1 MNQIASTSASIANDL
16 MELGRLAA
24 ESAEWMPPVLERAAA
39 LVLESFRAGGKV
51 LACGNGGSAS
61 DAQHF
66 TGEIVGRFMKERP
79 GLPAITLT
87 VDSAV
92 LTSVG
97 NDYGFD
103 HIFAR
108 QVEALGRPG
117 DVLAAWSTSGK
128 SPNILKA
135 IETAK
140 TRGMKVLVFAG
151 SNTNPVLETCDVV
164 LHVPSTCTPRIQE
177 IHAAAMH
184 GLCKLIEEGMF
195 PSENS

>member
-1 MNQIASTSASIANDL
+1 VDKVAPIANDL
-16 MELGRLAA
+16 IELSRLAA
-24 ESAEWMPPVLERAAA
+24 EAAEWLPPVLEKAAA
-39 LVLESFRAGGKV
+39 LILESFRSGGKV

-128 SPNILKA
+128 SPNVVKA
-135 IETAK
+135 IEVAQA
-140 TRGMKVLVFAG
+140 RGMKTIVFAG
-151 SNTNPVLETCDVV
+151 ANTNPVLDGCDVV

-177 IHAAAMH
+177 IHATAMH
-184 GLCKLIEEGMF
+184 GLCKLVEEGMF
-195 PSENS
+195 PAEPI